1 MKPFKKYKTEHIV
14 KIVDYIIG
22 YDMEYRYIG
31 KSGLRVTPICM
42 GTMTF
47 GSSANEKESFK
58 IMDKAYDRGIN
69 FYDTA
74 ELYPVPPKASWAGD
88 TEVMVGRWLKT
99 KPRDSIILASK
110 VAGAANGWFVPP
122 IRHGLTAI
130 DSFHIK
136 RAVEGSL
143 KRLDTDYLD
152 LYQMH
157 WPDTV
162 VPIEESLKAF
172 DELVKEGKVRYIGTS
187 NDSAY
192 GLTKAN
198 ETSKRLGISRF
209 ESIQNNFSLN
219 NPRFLDEL
227 ANVCRRENI
236 SLLPYS
242 PIAGGVLSGKYNG
255 GFYPEDARYSSYL
268 KNPNPR
274 IQSQAKRFINEKS
287 LATTEKYMQLAK
299 ELGISSVTLAV
310 AYSMHFDF
318 VASTII
324 GARIADQLD
333 ESFEAFNFKLSPEV
347 MKKIE
352 QIQQE
357 IMYPMG

>member
-1 MKPFKKYKTEHIV
+1 MQ
-14 KIVDYIIG
+14 
-22 YDMEYRYIG
+22 YRYIG
-31 KSGLRVTPICM
+31 KSGLRVSSIAM

-47 GSSANEKESFK
+47 GTQCDEKEAFK
-58 IMDKAYDRGIN
+58 IMDMAYERGIN
-69 FYDTA
+69 LFDTA
-74 ELYPVPPKASWAGD
+74 ELYPVPPSAKLAGL
-88 TEVMVGRWLKT
+88 TEEWVGKWLKT
-99 KPRDSIILASK
+99 KPRDSIILATK

-130 DSFHIK
+130 DRFHIK
-136 RAVEGSL
+136 RAIEGSL
-143 KRLDTDYLD
+143 KRLQTDYID

-162 VPIEESLKAF
+162 VPIEESLVAF

-227 ANVCRRENI
+227 ADVCRQESI

-242 PIAGGVLSGKYNG
+242 PIAGGVLSGKYNQQFVDKG
-255 GFYPEDARYSSYL
+255 RYATYMSDKNGRVRAQAAR
-268 KNPNPR
+268 
-274 IQSQAKRFINEKS
+274 FVNEKS
-287 LATTEKYMQLAK
+287 LASTAKYL
-299 ELGISSVTLAV
+299 ELSHEIGMHPVTLAV
-310 AYSMHFDF
+310 AYSKNFDF

-324 GARIADQLD
+324 GATSVEQLKPSLEAMDIDLSAETMSKIAG
-333 ESFEAFNFKLSPEV
+333 
-347 MKKIE
+347 
-352 QIQQE
+352 IQKE

>member
-1 MKPFKKYKTEHIV
+1 MK
-14 KIVDYIIG
+14 
-22 YDMEYRYIG
+22 YRYIG
-31 KSGLRVTPICM
+31 KTGLRVTQICL
-42 GTMTF
+42 GTMSF
-47 GSSANEKESFK
+47 GSWSDEKESFK

-69 FYDTA
+69 FFDTA
-74 ELYPVPPKASWAGD
+74 ELYPVPPKEVYAGE
-88 TEVMVGRWLKT
+88 TETIIGKWLKG
-99 KPRDSIILASK
+99 KQRDKLIIASK
-110 VAGAANGWFVPP
+110 VAGAANGWFIPP
-122 IRHGLTAI
+122 IRHGLTAV
-130 DSFHIK
+130 DKFHIK
-136 RAVEGSL
+136 TAIEGSL
-143 KRLDTDYLD
+143 KRLGTDYID

-157 WPDTV
+157 WPDSV

-172 DELVKEGKVRYIGTS
+172 DELVQEGKVRYLGTS

-227 ANVCRRENI
+227 ANVCREENI

-255 GFYPEDARYSSYL
+255 KFYPDNARFSDYL
-268 KNPNPR
+268 KSDNLR
-274 IQSQAKRFINEKS
+274 IQAQGTRFVNEKS
-287 LATTEKYMQLAK
+287 LQTTARYMELANK
-299 ELGISSVTLAV
+299 LSISPVTLAV
-310 AYSMHFDF
+310 AYSKQFDF

-324 GARIADQLD
+324 GARDAGQLD
-333 ESFEAFNFKLSPEV
+333 ASFEAIDMILSDETMAEIKV
-347 MKKIE
+347 
-352 QIQQE
+352 IQDD

>member
-1 MKPFKKYKTEHIV
+1 
-14 KIVDYIIG
+14 
-22 YDMEYRYIG
+22 MEYRYIG
-31 KSGLRVTPICM
+31 RTGLRVTPICL
-42 GTMTF
+42 GTMSF
-47 GSSANEKESFK
+47 GSWSDEKESFR
-58 IMDKAYDRGIN
+58 IMDRSVERGIN
-69 FYDTA
+69 FFDTA
-74 ELYPVPPKASWAGD
+74 ELYPVPPKSSYAGT
-88 TEVMVGRWLKT
+88 TEEIIGKWLKG
-99 KPRDSIILASK
+99 KQRDKLIIASK

-122 IRHGLTAI
+122 IRHGMTAI
-130 DSFHIK
+130 DKFHIK
-136 RAVEGSL
+136 TAIEGSL
-143 KRLDTDYLD
+143 KRLGTDYID

-172 DELVKEGKVRYIGTS
+172 DELVQEGKVRYLGTS

-227 ANVCRRENI
+227 ADVCRKEQI

-255 GFYPEDARYSSYL
+255 SFYPEVARFSAYL
-268 KNPNPR
+268 KSDNAR
-274 IQSQAKRFINEKS
+274 IKAQGTRFVNEKS
-287 LATTEKYMQLAK
+287 LAATQRYMELANK
-299 ELGISSVTLAV
+299 LGISPVTLAV
-310 AYSMHFDF
+310 AYSKQFDF

-324 GARIADQLD
+324 GARTAEQLD
-333 ESFEAFNFKLSPEV
+333 DSFAAFDVNLSDET
-347 MKKIE
+347 MEEIKG
-352 QIQQE
+352 IQSE